1 MRIVEITRPGGPE
14 VLALSE
20 AQPPVCG
27 AGEVLIDV
35 VAAGINRPDLA
46 QRAGRYP
53 VPADASPVPG
63 LEVAGTIREVGAN
76 VSNLK
81 PGEPVMALVHGGG
94 YADICKADARHA
106 MAIPDGVSFL
116 EAACLPEAMLTVE
129 FNMIM
134 RAGLQKG
141 ETVLI
146 HGGSSGIGVYSI
158 ARAKAMG
165 AKVITTSRG
174 EEKREFCAK
183 MGADLAIDSSADDWV
198 AVAKEITE
206 GRGVDVVLD
215 MVGGDYFGRNLAS
228 LAEDGR
234 YALIS
239 LQAGKMITAD
249 LDPLLR
255 RRLTVT
261 GSTLRP
267 LSPRVKG
274 EIMRHAHEF
283 VRPLIASGSVRPHIH
298 QVFALEDVA
307 NAHRLLELGQVFGKL
322 VLDVSSSR

>member
-14 VLALSE
+14 VLAIGE
-20 AQPPVCG
+20 APPPVCG

-53 VPADASPVPG
+53 VPTDASPVPG
-63 LEVAGTIREVGAN
+63 LEVAGTIRKVGAN
-76 VSNLK
+76 VSNVK
-81 PGEPVMALVHGGG
+81 PGESVMALVHGGG
-94 YADICKADARHA
+94 YADICKADARHV

-134 RAGLQKG
+134 RAGLQRG
-141 ETVLI
+141 ESVLI
-146 HGGSSGIGVYSI
+146 HGGSSGIGVHAI

-174 EEKREFCAK
+174 AEKREFCAS
-183 MGADLAIDSSADDWV
+183 MGADSAIDSSADDWV
-198 AVAKEITE
+198 ALVKQLTN

-215 MVGGDYFGRNLAS
+215 MVGGDYFGKNLTS

-239 LQAGKMITAD
+239 LQAGKLITAD

-267 LSPRVKG
+267 LSAEQKA
-274 EIMRHAHEF
+274 EIVRHTHEA
-283 VRPLIASGSVRPHIH
+283 VRPLIVSGLVRPHIH
-298 QVFALEDVA
+298 KVFALDDVA
-307 NAHRLLELGQVFGKL
+307 DAHRLLESGQVFGKL
-322 VLDVSSSR
+322 VLAVRRG